1 MKKLSVLIANRHA
14 TSISLEDE
22 FIDALK
28 KISKALQKSVNDIV
42 TEIDS
47 KREKDNLS
55 SAVRVYVLKE
65 IINLDAHLKDKNYE
79 AK

>member
-47 KREKDNLS
+47 KREKENLS
-55 SAVRVYVLKE
+55 SAVRVYILKE
-65 IINLDAHLKDKNYE
+65 IEKHSYSKQ
-79 AK
+79 

>member
-1 MKKLSVLIANRHA
+1 MKKISVLIANRHA
-14 TSISLEDE
+14 TSLSLEPE

-28 KISKALQKSVNDIV
+28 RIAKAQKKSVNDII

-47 KREKDNLS
+47 HRQKENLS

-65 IINLDAHLKDKNYE
+65 IQKI
-79 AK
+79 